1 MDPKDVIKHDPK
13 QHGSIP
19 SSPFSPP
26 PPQAHEAEV
35 TFPQLLMDAIER
47 ETTRADGTL
56 TVERERV
63 FEWLPAGDSFV
74 VRDTLA
80 FEKKVLP
87 KYFNK
92 CKFLSFVRKLYRW
105 GFHQDQKTTH
115 VIKIFRSKHF
125 VRGDRQRCLKMR
137 SIVRSLPKYQPPPP
151 SFTGYNTVHRGR
163 FPPAVGGAIS
173 SQQQYGMPMGPPPHA
188 IAQNDLTMATAH
200 HPFPPQVPAPHLQMG
215 RNDILNSSSLLQG
228 GRPFSSLHIPNNQ
241 YLRSS
246 VGTGMISLDM
256 MEARTRLEMIGQRR
270 RELLLMDRLNR
281 SPPALPS
288 FNLNQPPYATMA
300 QNNNF
305 ATSDYQ
311 RDVSEEELDRLNRP
325 PPSQPL
331 LNLNQPPY
339 AAATAQ
345 NNNFASSDYQRDMSE
360 VELAFDI
367 MKRVNPSMEPRRA
380 LALAK
385 SYLKK

>member
-1 MDPKDVIKHDPK
+1 
-13 QHGSIP
+13 
-19 SSPFSPP
+19 
-26 PPQAHEAEV
+26 
-35 TFPQLLMDAIER
+35 
-47 ETTRADGTL
+47 
-56 TVERERV
+56 
-63 FEWLPAGDSFV
+63 
-74 VRDTLA
+74 
-80 FEKKVLP
+80 
-87 KYFNK
+87 
-92 CKFLSFVRKLYRW
+92 
-105 GFHQDQKTTH
+105 
-115 VIKIFRSKHF
+115 
-125 VRGDRQRCLKMR
+125 MR

-339 AAATAQ
+339 AAAMAQNNNSASSDYQRDMSEVEPDRLIPQSLPLNLNQPPYAAATAQ